1 MVDEPHDAASELAR
15 AFEELFGDHDRFD
28 EVMAMIADDFVQQD
42 RRKLVGGPDLDK
54 AGFAQALMFFL
65 RETSLESRHLER
77 LAVRG
82 DRLVLSRVTERHR
95 DGSVR
100 EFLVIGD
107 FGAAPVQLQRTV
119 MFDTDDVGAA
129 MAELDRLQ
137 AEIEVDDS

>member
-1 MVDEPHDAASELAR
+1 MVDEPHDAPSELAR

-28 EVMAMIADDFVQQD
+28 EVLAMVADDFVQQD

-54 AGFAQALMFFL
+54 EGFRRALMFFL
-65 RETSLESRHLER
+65 RETSLDSRYVER
-77 LAVRG
+77 LALRG
-82 DRLVLSRVTERHR
+82 DRLVLDRITERHR

-100 EFLVIGD
+100 EFFVIGD
-107 FGAAPVQLQRTV
+107 FGGAPVQLQRTV